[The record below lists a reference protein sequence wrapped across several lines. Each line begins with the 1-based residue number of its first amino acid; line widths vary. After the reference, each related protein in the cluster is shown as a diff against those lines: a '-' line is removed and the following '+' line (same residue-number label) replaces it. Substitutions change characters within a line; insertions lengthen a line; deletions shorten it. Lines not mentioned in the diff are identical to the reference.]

1 MTFPPEIP
9 VPPLNFRPGAER
21 LRDVSA
27 ILVLLSR
34 FVVLIALPALYFV
47 TASKF
52 VDSRGP
58 FWQGALYDPNYQY
71 LLNSLLLLE
80 RQTPGHIDHPGTPVQ
95 IVGAALLATKNTL
108 FDRRKNLAKAVIKN
122 PEKYLEFLSSS
133 LRWLF
138 AVSLLLAP
146 LWILIRTSSF
156 STAIAFQIAPL
167 LHWMTFVE
175 GGVYFKP
182 ESLINTLILWF
193 CAWIVTD
200 LIRQSRK
207 SAPGVWTL
215 EKTLAALA
223 AGACVATKM
232 HTAPLLLIALAAAPS
247 LKKALLF
254 GALAAASFLACT
266 IPIFPALPETLN
278 FAFRMASHTQRYGA
292 GKPGIIDPEL
302 FWSALCELVSRN
314 WITFILVGLF
324 AVYHALR
331 LRTPSKNKSIRLHL
345 TGLFLA
351 GIQAAFLILVAKHP
365 AHHYLL
371 PLVVSLSLSMALV
384 TYTLNEMAMRW
395 AWVGGLAGA
404 SLVAL
409 GLVLATVAT
418 SAAQA
423 SAHRKANIAFHV
435 AVIHSTIAP

>member
-1 MTFPPEIP
+1 
-9 VPPLNFRPGAER
+9 
-21 LRDVSA
+21 
-27 ILVLLSR
+27 
-34 FVVLIALPALYFV
+34 
-47 TASKF
+47 
-52 VDSRGP
+52 
-58 FWQGALYDPNYQY
+58 
-71 LLNSLLLLE
+71 
-80 RQTPGHIDHPGTPVQ
+80 
-95 IVGAALLATKNTL
+95 
-108 FDRRKNLAKAVIKN
+108 
-122 PEKYLEFLSSS
+122 
-133 LRWLF
+133 
-138 AVSLLLAP
+138 
-146 LWILIRTSSF
+146 
-156 STAIAFQIAPL
+156 
-167 LHWMTFVE
+167 
-175 GGVYFKP
+175 
-182 ESLINTLILWF
+182 
-193 CAWIVTD
+193 
-200 LIRQSRK
+200 
-207 SAPGVWTL
+207 
-215 EKTLAALA
+215 
-223 AGACVATKM
+223 M
-232 HTAPLLLIALAAAPS
+232 HTAPLLLIAVAAAPS
-247 LKKALLF
+247 LKKALFF

-266 IPIFPALPETLN
+266 IPIFSALPETFN